1 MKKIKELIK
10 KKIPYALIFW
20 FRDFVRKL
28 ISYFYIGNK
37 YRCVFCDRSFSK
49 MMSSGFESLATKDNK
64 VIGSGFRLNSK
75 CPCCDSTDRE
85 RLLYIFIKKNL
96 NYIFEKTEKS
106 KTTTVLHIAP
116 EKNLSKLIN
125 NNNQINYITSDLH
138 SPYVDLKMNIEN
150 ILFKDNVLD
159 LIICNHVLEHV
170 QNDLRAMSEFYRVL
184 KKGGFAI
191 LQVPIFFEDK
201 PTYEDFTI
209 VSPASRL
216 EAFGQEDHLRIYGSD
231 YKNRLEKSG
240 FKVNLINIKDILDD
254 YEINKN
260 ALLKNEIVFF
270 CQKI

>member
-20 FRDFVRKL
+20 FRDSVRKL

-64 VIGSGFRLNSK
+64 VIGSGFRRNSK
-75 CPCCDSTDRE
+75 CPCCYSTDRE
-85 RLLYIFIKKNL
+85 RLLYIFIEKNL
-96 NYIFEKTEKS
+96 NYIFEKNEKS
-106 KTTTVLHIAP
+106 KKNSVLHIAP
-116 EKNLSKLIN
+116 EKNLTKLF

-138 SPYVDLKMNIEN
+138 SPYVGLKMNIEN
-150 ILFKDNVLD
+150 ILFKDNLFD

-170 QNDLRAMSEFYRVL
+170 ENDLKAMSELNRVL

-191 LQVPIFFEDK
+191 LQVPIFAEEK
-201 PTYEDFTI
+201 PTYEDFEI
-209 VSPASRL
+209 LSPSSRL

-231 YKNRLEKSG
+231 YKSRLEMSG
-240 FKVNLINIKDILDD
+240 FSVNKINIKDILDD

-260 ALLKNEIVFF
+260 ALIKDETIFF
-270 CQKI
+270 CQKK